1 MKRPP
6 RALAVTTAGDAVR
19 AALEFRGLADD
30 VRGERVIAEWTELV
44 GPRIAQRT
52 RPDRIAERVLWIEV
66 ATAAWLHELNHLR
79 PQLLRGLSERLG
91 EPALFDDLRLR
102 LASGGRRDRAI
113 VPRGR
118 RAAPA
123 PPRPAVRPATGAAR
137 EAIVR
142 EVAAVDDE
150 ELRELIAR
158 VRITNDR

>member
-6 RALAVTTAGDAVR
+6 RALAVTTAGDAIK

-30 VRGERVIAEWTELV
+30 VRGARVITEWTELV

-52 RPDRIAERVLWIEV
+52 RPDRIAGRVLWIEV
-66 ATAAWLHELNHLR
+66 ATAPWLRELDLLK
-79 PQLLRGLSERLG
+79 PQLLRGLLERLG
-91 EPALFDDLRLR
+91 EPPLFDDLKLR
-102 LASGGRRDRAI
+102 LGAPRRDRAG
-113 VPRGR
+113 VPHGR
-118 RAAPA
+118 RAAPQ
-123 PPRPAVRPATGAAR
+123 PPRPPVRPATGVAR

-158 VRITNDR
+158 VRITHDR